1 MSLSLDDPCAI
12 FVERTWTCK
21 KNQWLEEMLLL
32 KGKNG
37 TENLASIFV
46 FNSFLHRAF
55 IFTKASASFL
65 RSTIAIKQTQLISVT
80 RILVNFST
88 SLTRFNSSAFFS
100 IPLFLLFFFLYSA
113 SEFSKAF
120 AQ

>member
-12 FVERTWTCK
+12 FVERTWACK

-55 IFTKASASFL
+55 IFTKASFL

-80 RILVNFST
+80 KILVNFST